1 MKRII
6 AASVSLSLILVSAPL
21 PAWSQV
27 SSAMTGSASG
37 VSGSAAG
44 AARNAAIPQLALP
57 ALGLAAP
64 SLSGALAAPM
74 DVPTAVVLEIGQ
86 FGSYAAEVAWADYPV
101 FGLRFKESPETMV
114 EMITAVALHA

>member
-1 MKRII
+1 MSGPDKR
-6 AASVSLSLILVSAPL
+6 
-21 PAWSQV
+21 QH
-27 SSAMTGSASG
+27 
-37 VSGSAAG
+37 
-44 AARNAAIPQLALP
+44 ARNSISLTGILRA
-57 ALGLAAP
+57 GNAP
-64 SLSGALAAPM
+64 GASAVGCEIQDLSVGGVRIALAAPM